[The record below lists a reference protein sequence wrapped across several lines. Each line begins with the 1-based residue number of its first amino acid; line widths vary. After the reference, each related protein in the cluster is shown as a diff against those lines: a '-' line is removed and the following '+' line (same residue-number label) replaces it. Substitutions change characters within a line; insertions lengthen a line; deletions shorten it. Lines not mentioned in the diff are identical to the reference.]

1 MTGFVIISQIDP
13 SYSIVHDHD
22 DIYFYVVYVIHI
34 YIYVCHYNKLEKE
47 YTYKC
52 YQGGYIDKNWAYIL

>member
-1 MTGFVIISQIDP
+1 MTGFVIIRQIDP

-34 YIYVCHYNKLEKE
+34 YICMSL
-47 YTYKC
+47 
-52 YQGGYIDKNWAYIL
+52 